1 MRKNKNTKSSIKRR
15 FSAVSFTVITICV
28 AIFSVVQFY
37 LMDEIFAFATKVSL
51 LAAANDI
58 SEFDFESNDYLPVL
72 SDYEASRG
80 IYIEV
85 YSENDTLIYTTEGND
100 YVYNPEVH
108 SNQPLTPRY
117 MKILTHSDRSDG
129 SYFELREEIYATA
142 QYIVYGSFFGD
153 NNSLQIYYPID
164 TITKNAETASWTL
177 FILSIIALLLYYAG
191 TYFFVMEFSK
201 PVVTIN
207 STAKKIANL
216 DFSQNCPSF
225 RITELDELSKSV
237 NTLSASLEKALNKL
251 KNENLQLEYD
261 IKKERALEKTRRSFV
276 ANASHEL
283 KTPISIIHGYAE
295 GMKYGIGCDSTEEF
309 CDIII
314 DEAEKMNQLIVKL
327 LEFLHI
333 GSGEYPLSMQRF
345 YLDELL
351 MSHLGSLEP
360 LYREK
365 GITLST
371 DFGTNLYAEGDPTL
385 LKIVFNNYVSNA
397 ISHAENEKEI
407 HISVTEE
414 NDEYTV
420 HVFNT
425 GKCIPENDIANIWQS
440 FYRADKSHS
449 RAEGRFGLGL
459 SIVASIQELHREDY
473 SVENKENGVE
483 FCFTVKKAERSQS

>member
-1 MRKNKNTKSSIKRR
+1 MKKNRKPKVTLKRR
-15 FSAVSFTVITICV
+15 FSAVGFAVITICV

-37 LMDEIFAFATKVSL
+37 LMDEIFALAAKISL
-51 LAAANDI
+51 LDAASEI

-72 SDYEASRG
+72 SDYETSKG

-85 YSENDTLIYTTEGND
+85 YSKNDTLIYTTKGND
-100 YVYNPEVH
+100 YVYNPQLHTEQTL
-108 SNQPLTPRY
+108 SPRY
-117 MKILTHSDRSDG
+117 MKILSHSERSDG
-129 SYFELREEIYATA
+129 SYFEMREEMFATA
-142 QYIVYGSFFGD
+142 RYIVYGTFFGD
-153 NNSLQIYYPID
+153 NNLLQIYYPLD
-164 TITKNAETASWTL
+164 TIAKNAETASWAL
-177 FILSIIALLLYYAG
+177 FNLGIIALLLYFAA
-191 TYFFVMEFSK
+191 TYVFAVTFTK

-216 DFSQNCPSF
+216 DFSQSCPHF
-225 RITELDELSKSV
+225 RISELDELSKSI
-237 NTLSASLEKALNKL
+237 NTLSSSLAAALDNL

-283 KTPISIIHGYAE
+283 KTPISIIQGYAE
-295 GMKYGIGCDSTEEF
+295 GMKFGIGCDSTEEF

-360 LYREK
+360 LYNEK
-365 GITLST
+365 GISLST
-371 DFGTNLYAEGDPTL
+371 DIGANLYAEGDPTL

-397 ISHAENEKEI
+397 ISHAANEMEI
-407 HISVTEE
+407 RVSVTEE
-414 NDEYTV
+414 DDEYTV
-420 HVFNT
+420 RVFNT
-425 GKCIPENDIANIWQS
+425 GESISENDIANIWQS

-459 SIVASIQELHREDY
+459 SIVASIQELHHRRY

-483 FCFTVKKAERSQS
+483 FIFTVKKAERPQG